1 MLAASEPY
9 YYLGVGYSSE
19 VMDIQ
24 RALNSKIGANLV
36 VDGQF
41 GPLTK
46 SAVESF
52 QAKNGLVADGI
63 VGPKTW
69 NILIGSSSFTQD
81 VRPNFQYENVM
92 SPNQPVGIQTQQ
104 QYANPIGPVLPRT
117 QPSTTWF
124 MWVGL
129 AGLAFV
135 YLNNQ
140 PKKKRRRRR

>member
-52 QAKNGLVADGI
+52 QANNGLVVDGI

-69 NILIGSSSFTQD
+69 NVLIGSSSFTQD
-81 VRPNFQYENVM
+81 VRPNFEYENVLGP
-92 SPNQPVGIQTQQ
+92 SGAQAQQ
-104 QYANPIGPVLPRT
+104 QYVNPIGPTLPRT

-135 YLNNQ
+135 YLNKQ
-140 PKKKRRRRR
+140 PKKRRRRR